1 MRDHT
6 KSSVFHIHSLFV
18 HLAKSWPSRTSAQPR
33 HKTGGGPRYVL
44 YYRHRYGW
52 TTISNTVTYMS
63 SVTLASV
70 CYWTHI
76 MNSSFQD
83 CNSLCFTN
91 FVPPATFWS
100 SSISTESSWNS
111 SYGMVFAHGV
121 RSTESTK
128 GNVILNLNFLRW
140 LNHTNQIKCRPACC

>member
-6 KSSVFHIHSLFV
+6 ISSVFHIHSLFG
-18 HLAKSWPSRTSAQPR
+18 HLAKVDLAEHVHNLGTRLWWWAQIFF
-33 HKTGGGPRYVL
+33 VL
-44 YYRHRYGW
+44 LTQIWLNDYFQHCC
-52 TTISNTVTYMS
+52 VYMS

-70 CYWTHI
+70 CYQMHI

-91 FVPPATFWS
+91 FVSPATFWS

-128 GNVILNLNFLRW
+128 GNIILNLNFLRW
-140 LNHTNQIKCRPACC
+140 LNHTN